1 MFNPIISCKKNVET
15 YTLPPIWRHFNYHLS
30 IPLHVHPKKIGSSQL
45 SPIPRSE
52 TALCHLDVQR
62 SKSTGKTRVFSSSVG
77 FEVSTASS
85 CTTTFTFFS
94 GFCSI
99 TSWGEQWVEVDESI
113 RGETSLVNQKQKKPN
128 KTWPYN
134 GGRQNPF
141 WDALAAMFLKL
152 RVENLQRCKKY
163 PLVIYNSLLLKMAH
177 RNSEFSHNYFP
188 YMV

>member
-113 RGETSLVNQKQKKPN
+113 RGETSLVNQKQKNPTKHGHTMEVG
-128 KTWPYN
+128 KTHFETPLL
-134 GGRQNPF
+134 QCF
-141 WDALAAMFLKL
+141 WNWEL
-152 RVENLQRCKKY
+152 RTCKGVKNT
-163 PLVIYNSLLLKMAH
+163 LW
-177 RNSEFSHNYFP
+177 
-188 YMV
+188 